1 MKVCKLCLQTF
12 FMPLPYPLT
21 FYGSKVFRFSSPIF
35 RLPEPTPGFTGSLH
49 PSFVN
54 QAKVRKDS
62 FLQKRKY
69 TDEIFHFQKR
79 PIHPGT
85 GKQRITLTERK
96 ISQRRNSIT
105 QRRHFI
111 NQRRKSF
118 RQLRKDYFTTNCLH
132 DKTDFLY
139 SILRIQS
146 KNIISYSLPSPIPD
160 GFFLLTS
167 STCRTEYPIHGLPPH
182 PLLRKPR
189 CIKTKKTPNKK
200 MSGVFYQVFT
210 DLQFKL
216 LQQLLRKE
224 FLQKLPC
231 EV

>member
-1 MKVCKLCLQTF
+1 MPTDF
-12 FMPLPYPLT
+12 FYALTLPFNFLRL
-21 FYGSKVFRFSSPIF
+21 KVFPFSSPIF

-54 QAKVRKDS
+54 QPKVRKDS
-62 FLQKRKY
+62 FLQKKEIY
-69 TDEIFHFQKR
+69 TDEIFHFRKR

-118 RQLRKDYFTTNCLH
+118 RQLRKDYFTTHYLH

-167 STCRTEYPIHGLPPH
+167 SHAERNIP
-182 PLLRKPR
+182 
-189 CIKTKKTPNKK
+189 
-200 MSGVFYQVFT
+200 FT
-210 DLQFKL
+210 DFRLIRFFGNPDASKQKRPRTKNVRSL
-216 LQQLLRKE
+216 LSSIYRLAI
-224 FLQKLPC
+224 
-231 EV
+231 

>member
-1 MKVCKLCLQTF
+1 MPTDF
-12 FMPLPYPLT
+12 FYALTLPFNFLRL
-21 FYGSKVFRFSSPIF
+21 KVFPFPPYLPTSGTDSWLH
-35 RLPEPTPGFTGSLH
+35 RLPTPFFREPAQSP
-49 PSFVN
+49 
-54 QAKVRKDS
+54 
-62 FLQKRKY
+62 KRQFSYKRGKY
-69 TDEIFHFQKR
+69 TDEIFHFRKR

-146 KNIISYSLPSPIPD
+146 KNIISYGLPSPIPD

-167 STCRTEYPIHGLPPH
+167 SHAERNIP
-182 PLLRKPR
+182 
-189 CIKTKKTPNKK
+189 
-200 MSGVFYQVFT
+200 FT
-210 DLQFKL
+210 DFRLIRFFGNPDASKQKRPRTKNVRSL
-216 LQQLLRKE
+216 LSSIYRLAI
-224 FLQKLPC
+224 
-231 EV
+231 

>member
-1 MKVCKLCLQTF
+1 MPTDF
-12 FMPLPYPLT
+12 FYALTLPFNFLRLKGFP
-21 FYGSKVFRFSSPIF
+21 FSSPTF
-35 RLPEPTPGFTGSLH
+35 RLPEPTPGFPGSLH

-54 QAKVRKDS
+54 QSKVRKDS
-62 FLQKRKY
+62 FLQKKRKY
-69 TDEIFHFQKR
+69 TDEIFHFRKR

-146 KNIISYSLPSPIPD
+146 KNIISYGLPSPIARRI
-160 GFFLLTS
+160 FLTNLF
-167 STCRTEYPIHGLPPH
+167 TCRTEYPIHGLPLH

-189 CIKTKKTPNKK
+189 CIKTKKTPNKNVR
-200 MSGVFYQVFT
+200 S
-210 DLQFKL
+210 L
-216 LQQLLRKE
+216 LSSIYRLAI
-224 FLQKLPC
+224 
-231 EV
+231 

>member
-54 QAKVRKDS
+54 QPKVRKDS

-69 TDEIFHFQKR
+69 TDGIFHFRKR
-79 PIHPGT
+79 PIHPGI

-118 RQLRKDYFTTNCLH
+118 RQLRKDYFTTHYLH
-132 DKTDFLY
+132 DKTGFLY

-146 KNIISYSLPSPIPD
+146 KNIILYSLPSPIARRI
-160 GFFLLTS
+160 FLTNLFSMQNGISHSRTS
-167 STCRTEYPIHGLPPH
+167 ASSVSSEAPMHQ
-182 PLLRKPR
+182 
-189 CIKTKKTPNKK
+189 NKK
-200 MSGVFYQVFT
+200 DPEQKNVRS
-210 DLQFKL
+210 L
-216 LQQLLRKE
+216 LSSIYRLAI
-224 FLQKLPC
+224 
-231 EV
+231 

>member
-1 MKVCKLCLQTF
+1 
-12 FMPLPYPLT
+12 MPLPYPLT
-21 FYGSKVFRFSSPIF
+21 FCGSKVFRFSSPIF
-35 RLPEPTPGFTGSLH
+35 RLPEPAPGFTGSLH

-54 QAKVRKDS
+54 QPQVRKDS

-69 TDEIFHFQKR
+69 TDGIFHFRKR

-85 GKQRITLTERK
+85 GKQRITLTQRK

-146 KNIISYSLPSPIPD
+146 KNIISYGLPSPILRRI
-160 GFFLLTS
+160 FLTNLFSMQNGISHSQTS
-167 STCRTEYPIHGLPPH
+167 ASSASSEAPMHQ
-182 PLLRKPR
+182 
-189 CIKTKKTPNKK
+189 NKK
-200 MSGVFYQVFT
+200 DPEQKNVRS
-210 DLQFKL
+210 L
-216 LQQLLRKE
+216 LSSIYRLAI
-224 FLQKLPC
+224 
-231 EV
+231 

>member
-1 MKVCKLCLQTF
+1 
-12 FMPLPYPLT
+12 MPLPYPLT

-35 RLPEPTPGFTGSLH
+35 RLPEPAPDFTGSSP

-54 QAKVRKDS
+54 QPQVRKDS

-69 TDEIFHFQKR
+69 TDGIFHFRKR
-79 PIHPGT
+79 PIHPGI

-118 RQLRKDYFTTNCLH
+118 RQLRKDYFTTHYLH

-146 KNIISYSLPSPIPD
+146 KNIISYGLPSPIPD

-167 STCRTEYPIHGLPPH
+167 SHAERNIP
-182 PLLRKPR
+182 
-189 CIKTKKTPNKK
+189 
-200 MSGVFYQVFT
+200 FT
-210 DLQFKL
+210 DFRFIRFFGSPDASKQKKDPEQKNVRSL
-216 LQQLLRKE
+216 LSSIYRLAI
-224 FLQKLPC
+224 
-231 EV
+231 

>member
-1 MKVCKLCLQTF
+1 MPTDF
-12 FMPLPYPLT
+12 FYALTLPFNFLRLKGFP
-21 FYGSKVFRFSSPIF
+21 FSSPIF

-54 QAKVRKDS
+54 QPKVRKDS

-69 TDEIFHFQKR
+69 TDEIFHFRKR

-118 RQLRKDYFTTNCLH
+118 RQLRKDYFTTHYLH

-167 STCRTEYPIHGLPPH
+167 SHAERNIPFTDFRFIRFFGNPDASKQKRPRT
-182 PLLRKPR
+182 
-189 CIKTKKTPNKK
+189 K

>member
-1 MKVCKLCLQTF
+1 
-12 FMPLPYPLT
+12 MPLPYPLT
-21 FYGSKVFRFSSPIF
+21 FYGSKVFRFPPLSSDF
-35 RLPEPTPGFTGSLH
+35 RNRLLASPAPFTLLSQTS
-49 PSFVN
+49 P
-54 QAKVRKDS
+54 KVRKDS

-69 TDEIFHFQKR
+69 TDEIFHFRKR

-85 GKQRITLTERK
+85 GKQKITLTERK

-132 DKTDFLY
+132 DKTGFLY

-146 KNIISYSLPSPIPD
+146 KNIISYCLPSPILRRI
-160 GFFLLTS
+160 FLTNLFNIQNGISHSRTS
-167 STCRTEYPIHGLPPH
+167 ASSASSEAPMHQN
-182 PLLRKPR
+182 
-189 CIKTKKTPNKK
+189 KKDPEQK

>member
-54 QAKVRKDS
+54 QPKVRKDS

-69 TDEIFHFQKR
+69 TDGIFHFRKR

-85 GKQRITLTERK
+85 GKQRITLTEKK
-96 ISQRRNSIT
+96 ICQQRNSIT

-111 NQRRKSF
+111 NQRHKSF

-146 KNIISYSLPSPIPD
+146 KNIISYGLPSPIPD

-167 STCRTEYPIHGLPPH
+167 SHAERNIP
-182 PLLRKPR
+182 
-189 CIKTKKTPNKK
+189 
-200 MSGVFYQVFT
+200 FT
-210 DLQFKL
+210 DFRFIRFFGNPDASKQKRPRTKNVRSL
-216 LQQLLRKE
+216 LSSIYRLAI
-224 FLQKLPC
+224 
-231 EV
+231 

>member
-1 MKVCKLCLQTF
+1 
-12 FMPLPYPLT
+12 MPLPYPLT

-35 RLPEPTPGFTGSLH
+35 RLPEPTPDFTGSF
-49 PSFVN
+49 PPFFREPAQSP
-54 QAKVRKDS
+54 
-62 FLQKRKY
+62 KRQLLTKK
-69 TDEIFHFQKR
+69 EIY
-79 PIHPGT
+79 
-85 GKQRITLTERK
+85 
-96 ISQRRNSIT
+96 RRNISFPKT
-105 QRRHFI
+105 ADTSRHRQTKNHTYRKEDQSAAKFHHASRHFI

-118 RQLRKDYFTTNCLH
+118 RQLRKDYFTTHYLH

-146 KNIISYSLPSPIPD
+146 KNIISYCLPSPILRRI
-160 GFFLLTS
+160 FLTNLFSMQNGISHSRTS
-167 STCRTEYPIHGLPPH
+167 ASSASSEAPMHQN
-182 PLLRKPR
+182 
-189 CIKTKKTPNKK
+189 KKDPEQK

>member
-1 MKVCKLCLQTF
+1 MPTDF
-12 FMPLPYPLT
+12 FYALTLPFNFLRLKDFPFFLPYLPT
-21 FYGSKVFRFSSPIF
+21 SGTGSW
-35 RLPEPTPGFTGSLH
+35 LHWLPTPFFREPAQS
-49 PSFVN
+49 P
-54 QAKVRKDS
+54 
-62 FLQKRKY
+62 KRQFSYKREKY
-69 TDEIFHFQKR
+69 TDEIFHFRKR

-146 KNIISYSLPSPIPD
+146 KNIISYGLPSPILRRI
-160 GFFLLTS
+160 FLTNLFSMQNGISHSQTS
-167 STCRTEYPIHGLPPH
+167 ASSASSEAPMHQ
-182 PLLRKPR
+182 
-189 CIKTKKTPNKK
+189 NKK
-200 MSGVFYQVFT
+200 DPEQKNVRS
-210 DLQFKL
+210 L
-216 LQQLLRKE
+216 LSSIYRLAI
-224 FLQKLPC
+224 
-231 EV
+231 

>member
-1 MKVCKLCLQTF
+1 MPTDF
-12 FMPLPYPLT
+12 FYALTLPFNFLRLKGFP
-21 FYGSKVFRFSSPIF
+21 FSSPIF

-54 QAKVRKDS
+54 QPKVRKDS

-69 TDEIFHFQKR
+69 TDEIFHFRKR

-111 NQRRKSF
+111 NQQRKSF
-118 RQLRKDYFTTNCLH
+118 RQLRKDYFTTHYLH

-139 SILRIQS
+139 SIPRIQS
-146 KNIISYSLPSPIPD
+146 KNIISYGLPSPIPD

-167 STCRTEYPIHGLPPH
+167 STCRTEYPIHGLPLH

-189 CIKTKKTPNKK
+189 CNENKKDPEQK